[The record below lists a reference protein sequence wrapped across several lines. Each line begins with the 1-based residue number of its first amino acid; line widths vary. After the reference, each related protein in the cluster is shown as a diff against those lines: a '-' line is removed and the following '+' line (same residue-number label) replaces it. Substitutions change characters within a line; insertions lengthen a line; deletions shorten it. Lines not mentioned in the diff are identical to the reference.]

1 MVKTFAPDPADMG
14 QPISL
19 ATAAARA
26 WDRARA
32 TLAPRSPYKI
42 GDAVVG
48 DDPFSGRCEG
58 IVVVQQRNSVG
69 LKTAHGVVFYDHR
82 QLRQLD

>member
-1 MVKTFAPDPADMG
+1 MVKTFVPDQAGMG

-26 WDRARA
+26 WNRART
-32 TLAPRSPYKI
+32 TLTPRSPYKI
-42 GDAVVG
+42 GQAVVG
-48 DDPFSGRCEG
+48 DDPFNGRREG
-58 IVVVQQRNSVG
+58 IVVVQQQNSVG
-69 LKTAHGVVFYDHR
+69 VKTAHGVVFYDHR

>member
-1 MVKTFAPDPADMG
+1 MVKTFVPDPASMG

-26 WDRARA
+26 WNRVVTAFN
-32 TLAPRSPYKI
+32 PRSPYRI
-42 GDAVVG
+42 GDAVVA
-48 DDPFSGRCEG
+48 DDPFNGRREG
-58 IVVVQQRNSVG
+58 LVISQRRTAVG
-69 LKTAHGVVFYDHR
+69 VHTAHGVFFYDHR

>member
-1 MVKTFAPDPADMG
+1 MVKTFVPDQASMG

-19 ATAAARA
+19 ATVAARA
-26 WDRARA
+26 WNRARA
-32 TLAPRSPYKI
+32 TFTPASPYKI

-48 DDPFSGRCEG
+48 DDPFNGRCEG

-69 LKTAHGVVFYDHR
+69 VKTAHGVVFYDHR